1 MTASVVCMT
10 FLGGS
15 LRPKPTWLKWLKILL
30 AVPDVGLGADVG
42 EGGVVGGV
50 SVVSVTGSS
59 NMDLNLGLKGCLLML
74 EAPKLDE
81 KVVVSMKP
89 LGRGVTVA

>member
-1 MTASVVCMT
+1 M
-10 FLGGS
+10 
-15 LRPKPTWLKWLKILL
+15 
-30 AVPDVGLGADVG
+30 
-42 EGGVVGGV
+42 VGGV

-74 EAPKLDE
+74 DAPKLDE

>member
-1 MTASVVCMT
+1 M
-10 FLGGS
+10 
-15 LRPKPTWLKWLKILL
+15 
-30 AVPDVGLGADVG
+30 GLGADVG

-59 NMDLNLGLKGCLLML
+59 KMDLNLGLKGCLLML